1 MLDFGFYNMDCMD
14 GMKEFPD
21 KFFDLAIVDPPYGI
35 NVGQA
40 SMGVGGASLRTATAQ
55 PSGGGAEESEARSR
69 SARIQVGG
77 GLASIPKS
85 IRRSM
90 TATHRTPRIL
100 QN

>member
-40 SMGVGGASLRTATAQ
+40 SMGVGVASLRTATAQ
-55 PSGGGAEESEARSR
+55 PSGGGVQKNRRLEAVRQESKSGEA
-69 SARIQVGG
+69 
-77 GLASIPKS
+77 L
-85 IRRSM
+85 
-90 TATHRTPRIL
+90 HRP
-100 QN
+100 QNL